1 MNEEKRAVYNKMEE
15 LKSKHEEWGEWLSA
29 HDERLM
35 DGKRVIKELYEDE
48 KMGIM
53 TQKELRKLKHDLAG
67 KHRKDDADLQGG
79 HPEAKDF
86 ERKSAFTKANRF
98 KMQPIPKSLA
108 AVAQEWMPALTG
120 TNNSS

>member
-79 HPEAKDF
+79 HRLDLGDVHTG
-86 ERKSAFTKANRF
+86 ERAQAVNTSPSA
-98 KMQPIPKSLA
+98 
-108 AVAQEWMPALTG
+108 V
-120 TNNSS
+120 